1 MGERKERGGLPFI
14 ELELWTCQM
23 AVSSGRWENVDI
35 GWPFLE
41 FSACFR
47 TLVAVEDFFLD
58 VHSTIV
64 VQNLR

>member
-1 MGERKERGGLPFI
+1 
-14 ELELWTCQM
+14 M

-41 FSACFR
+41 FSACFW